1 MAGYALWNIGASK
14 VGPARAGIFLNLLP
28 VFTVIIALAFGVT
41 LEPPAVIGGALVIV
55 GVYLTLHVR
64 RSESGRADAASGL
77 PVR

>member
-14 VGPARAGIFLNLLP
+14 VGSSRAGIFLNLLP
-28 VFTVIIALAFGVT
+28 VFTVIIALAFGAT
-41 LEPPAVIGGALVIV
+41 LELPSVIGGAIVIA

-64 RSESGRADAASGL
+64 RSQAGQSDAASGL